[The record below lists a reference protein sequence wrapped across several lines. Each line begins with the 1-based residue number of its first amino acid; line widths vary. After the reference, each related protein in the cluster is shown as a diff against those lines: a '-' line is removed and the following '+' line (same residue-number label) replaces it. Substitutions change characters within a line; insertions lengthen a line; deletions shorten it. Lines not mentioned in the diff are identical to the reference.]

1 MLKEK
6 DGSYKMN
13 LGIGFKDGKSIEFM
27 PEEQHDIL
35 CLIKKELNCFL
46 SPFLGKLARL
56 TYDLVDDTNIRL
68 YKTDGLGDLSKID
81 ASNISIYTGSIKTL
95 TSESDFDEEQEVY
108 LVCRPASGFID
119 FGPIECEVLLTR
131 AAK

>member
-1 MLKEK
+1 MENCTPALELKAVLMLKEK

-56 TYDLVDDTNIRL
+56 TYDLVDIINTFRNVYSFTHCNVRISTCYWLRRYIIMRNIQL
-68 YKTDGLGDLSKID
+68 
-81 ASNISIYTGSIKTL
+81 
-95 TSESDFDEEQEVY
+95 
-108 LVCRPASGFID
+108 
-119 FGPIECEVLLTR
+119 
-131 AAK
+131 